1 MRKPA
6 PLRLGDLIAITAPAA
21 AVEVAAVEAGAR
33 LLERAGFKVRV
44 GATVGQQ
51 HGYLAGPDSD
61 RLAELHGLFAD
72 RSVRA
77 IIAARGGY
85 GSGRLLPHFDV
96 ETTRRQT
103 KIVVGYSDVTFLLT
117 ELVQRGNQIVF
128 HGPMAADFAANPPA
142 AEALLKFLSGDRTQ
156 WNLRAREIVQPGT
169 GEGVIIGGCLSILV
183 AGLGTPHAVET
194 KGRLLFLEDVNEKP
208 FRVDRMLTQLRQA
221 GKLDHVA
228 GVMFGDMTGCGHAG
242 DAITVR
248 DVIKEAFANAR
259 YPVVFGLPTGH
270 GGGTAT
276 LPLGVRA
283 RLAGERLNLLESPF
297 AE

>member
-1 MRKPA
+1 MRKA
-6 PLRLGDLIAITAPAA
+6 SPLRSGDLIAITAPAA
-21 AVEVAAVEAGAR
+21 AVDVATVEAGAR
-33 LLERAGFKVRV
+33 LLERAGYQVRV
-44 GATVGQQ
+44 GASVGKQA
-51 HGYLAGPDSD
+51 GYLAGSD
-61 RLAELHGLFAD
+61 ADRAAELQALFAD

-85 GSGRLLPHFDV
+85 GSGRLLPKLDI
-96 ETTRRQT
+96 ESLRRQS
-103 KIVVGYSDVTFLLT
+103 KLFIGYSDITFLLV
-117 ELVQRGNQIVF
+117 ELVQRANLVVF
-128 HGPMAADFAANPPA
+128 HGPMAADFAGNPSG
-142 AEALLKFLSGDRTQ
+142 AEALLRMLSGDRTA

-183 AGLGTPHAVET
+183 AGLGTPYAVDT
-194 KGRLLFLEDVNEKP
+194 KGKLLFLEDVNEKP
-208 FRVDRMLTQLRQA
+208 FRIDRMLTQLRQA

-242 DAITVR
+242 DAVTVR
-248 DVIKEAFANAR
+248 DVIREAFAGAR

-283 RLAGERLNLLESPF
+283 RLAGERLNLLESPL